1 MYYTPLSRQRHP
13 TFPVCAVLTMTRRR
27 STPAPK
33 ARPQP
38 LTNASHQEIL
48 TLHGLVEKA
57 RALSEKGMEQREVL
71 EWLCRTVEP
80 HGIRVRRDGHW
91 SAAEAAL
98 AAAAAPAAVEAPPA
112 EAPPAEAP
120 AAPADPSGG
129 VPAEKA
135 ALAIRRKSRE
145 TKRADNKNK
154 KKTVPVILR
163 RGKITIK
170 FSDPALQEH
179 DAETAPANREGYV
192 GRVILSG
199 RGRQSANMSQLR
211 AEANGAVIDAR
222 RWRLLAVP
230 PRAFALR
237 PPEKRVNE
245 GLAGGGN
252 DNRTG
257 WYEVVEA
264 SDGTI
269 VTLYAW
275 EHPRKGRVWCISSTN
290 GYDVSHLKWMGRKT
304 YAEILH
310 EALGRHEA
318 FARETKM
325 ALKRGHL
332 CEGDVRLDFEGLDPA
347 ACYTVGFRHENFHPL
362 TSDPPAVWNVQTTR
376 LAGACR
382 LNEPRAS
389 KTGPEGFLSFGQAQG
404 TPNDRPETLY
414 GHGGL
419 PHVPRQKVFTRAE
432 LVELA
437 NQSGRKGTGAD
448 GAPITLADLNHIT
461 RTALQD
467 AKDSTSPGKGQEPQD
482 KRGAPPNAEEK
493 GQTRRSPFNYG
504 YVLRSRA
511 PAATREVSDVLV
523 ESPLL
528 QVVRRLAYGSIPGEA
543 RADVDETNH
552 LEFNLL
558 KAYLNAASREDAV
571 ALFTGARG
579 TFARYEALLKAVRAR
594 IIVLHRAQIMGHDA
608 PAPSSAK
615 RAQKIAALAVHLLRL
630 ILEHEPEI
638 DFSKEVGR
646 SILDDYVTTPFYA
659 LIYLKALEAGEE

>member
-1 MYYTPLSRQRHP
+1 
-13 TFPVCAVLTMTRRR
+13 MTRRR
-27 STPAPK
+27 STPAPACSK
-33 ARPQP
+33 NKQARPQP
-38 LTNASHQEIL
+38 LTNASQEIL
-48 TLHGLVEKA
+48 SLHGLVEKA

-98 AAAAAPAAVEAPPA
+98 AAAAAPAVEAPPA
-112 EAPPAEAP
+112 AVEAP

-129 VPAEKA
+129 APAEKA
-135 ALAIRRKSRE
+135 ALAVRRKSRE
-145 TKRADNKNK
+145 TKRADNK

-245 GLAGGGN
+245 GLAGEGN

-310 EALGRHEA
+310 EVLGRHEA
-318 FARETKM
+318 FVRETKM
-325 ALKRGHL
+325 ALKRDHL
-332 CEGDVRLDFEGLDPA
+332 CEGDVRLDFEELDPA

-382 LNEPRAS
+382 S
-389 KTGPEGFLSFGQAQG
+389 SEGRG
-404 TPNDRPETLY
+404 TPNDQPETLY
-414 GHGGL
+414 GHSGL

-467 AKDSTSPGKGQEPQD
+467 AKDSTRSGKSQKPQD
-482 KRGAPPNAEEK
+482 KRAPFDAEEK

-511 PAATREVSDVLV
+511 PSATREVSDVLV

-528 QVVRRLAYGSIPGEA
+528 QVVRRLAYGSIPGDA

-579 TFARYEALLKAVRAR
+579 SFARYEALLKAVRAR

-615 RAQKIAALAVHLLRL
+615 GAQKIATLAVHLLRL

-646 SILDDYVTTPFYA
+646 SILDDYITTPYYA